1 MHSICHTVTSTHG
14 EKWLR
19 IGKAAKL
26 VPIQIAGH
34 VIHDPLQLDIEISI
48 HRGADIQ
55 QLT

>member
-26 VPIQIAGH
+26 VPIQIASH